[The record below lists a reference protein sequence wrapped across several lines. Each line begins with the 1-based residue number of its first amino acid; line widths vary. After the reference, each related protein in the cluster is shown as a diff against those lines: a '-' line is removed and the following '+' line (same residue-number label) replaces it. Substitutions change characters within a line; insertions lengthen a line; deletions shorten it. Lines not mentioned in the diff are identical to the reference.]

1 MLGTFLRG
9 AGSVLPSIEYITA
22 ADVGDSLTTYTF
34 SSQSIGEPSA
44 DRLVI
49 VGATGFSFSSRT
61 LSSATIGGTSATI
74 HIGTGISAQFAGG
87 IFSRSVPFGTTTDI
101 TVTFSGGMSLASI
114 FIWVGRNFRS
124 DATVGTG
131 TATGS
136 DNSVTLTT
144 SAGGVGV
151 GVARFGGGTSV
162 TWTGLTGN
170 VGLFGDT
177 SVPASAA
184 SGSFSG
190 LSQVIRANASVSS
203 SRLIVAS
210 WR

>member
-1 MLGTFLRG
+1 MLGTFLKG

-22 ADVGDSLTTYTF
+22 ANDEADLTTYTF
-34 SSQSIGEPSA
+34 SSQSIGAPSA

-49 VGATGFSFSSRT
+49 VGATGFSSSSRT
-61 LSSATIGGTSATI
+61 LSSATIGGVAATV
-74 HIGTGISAQFAGG
+74 HIGTGNSAQLAGG

-101 TVTFSGGMSLASI
+101 TVTFSGGMLLASI
-114 FIWVGRNFRS
+114 FIWVGRNFRN
-124 DATVGTG
+124 DTPVGTG
-131 TATGS
+131 TGAGS
-136 DNSVTLTT
+136 DNSATLTT
-144 SAGGVGV
+144 SDKGVGV
-151 GVARFGGGTSV
+151 GVVRFGGGSSV

-170 VGLFGDT
+170 VGLFGNT

-190 LSQVIRANASVSS
+190 SSQVIRANASVSA
-203 SRLIVAS
+203 SRLFVAS